1 MAGRRK
7 SVLDVRE
14 MLRRLR
20 AGDSDRRIARELSV
34 SRVTVKKYRK
44 QAKEEGWLA
53 KEEGWL
59 AQEEG
64 WLAQEE
70 LLAPAALGEALGAA
84 VGSGVC
90 GPPSG
95 VEPYRE
101 FVKAKREEGVELQA
115 LLGLLR
121 EKGYVGSYSS
131 LRRFAA
137 RLEKKRPAVYVRVET
152 SPGEEAQ
159 VDFGYAGRLYEPT
172 SERVRKAWVFV
183 MNAGLQSPSVRGAG
197 FRPEGGDV
205 GGAACACAGIVRRCG
220 QAGSAGQLEGW
231 DRESGGSRPGG
242 AAELSRAR

>member
-44 QAKEEGWLA
+44 QAKEKGWL
-53 KEEGWL
+53 E
-59 AQEEG
+59 
-64 WLAQEE
+64 QEE
-70 LLAPAALGEALGAA
+70 LVAAAALGEALREA

-121 EKGYVGSYSS
+121 EKGYEGSYSS

-137 RLEKKRPAVYVRVET
+137 HLEKKRPAVYKRRHRAKKLKWTSATRVSST
-152 SPGEEAQ
+152 IP
-159 VDFGYAGRLYEPT
+159 
-172 SERVRKAWVFV
+172 
-183 MNAGLQSPSVRGAG
+183 
-197 FRPEGGDV
+197 
-205 GGAACACAGIVRRCG
+205 
-220 QAGSAGQLEGW
+220 
-231 DRESGGSRPGG
+231 
-242 AAELSRAR
+242 RANEFARHGCS